1 MITLSKNKI
10 EIMSSKLIK
19 KDGKKITLQIEIEL
33 DPTSMLNS
41 EEQIAKALNEAGMKA
56 SQEALEQFDTDGSP
70 IDIGGATLTSKGQEK
85 KSTKPRTE
93 K

>member
-1 MITLSKNKI
+1 MASKIT
-10 EIMSSKLIK
+10 K

-41 EEQIAKALNEAGMKA
+41 EEQIAKALNKAGIKA
-56 SQEALEQFDTDGSP
+56 TQEALEQFDTDGRP
-70 IDIGGATLTSKGQEK
+70 IDIGGDQLTSKGQEK
-85 KSTKPRTE
+85 KSTKPHTE

>member
-1 MITLSKNKI
+1 MASKF
-10 EIMSSKLIK
+10 IK

-33 DPTSMLNS
+33 DPNSMLNS

-56 SQEALEQFDTDGSP
+56 SQEALEQFDTDGRP
-70 IDIGGATLTSKGQEK
+70 IDVGGEQFTSKGQEK
-85 KSTKPRTE
+85 KSTKHHTE